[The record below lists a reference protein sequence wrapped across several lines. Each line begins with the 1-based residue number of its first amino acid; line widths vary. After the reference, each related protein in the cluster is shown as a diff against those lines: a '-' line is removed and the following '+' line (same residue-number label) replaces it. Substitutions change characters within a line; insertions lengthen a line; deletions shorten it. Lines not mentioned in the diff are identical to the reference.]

1 MTTPF
6 YIQKEQ
12 GRIRAAALRAHLD
25 SLNDGSYKVTVKRAT
40 SKTTR
45 QNSYLHVL
53 FDIAAK
59 AMNEECMGD
68 GTPWTLESV
77 KQYAK
82 DEHLYPLVDMILPG
96 GEVRQMAKNTRDLD
110 DLEAGQTIERVIAHF
125 AVEHRIVLPPP
136 NTQEEL
142 KLEAA

>member
-1 MTTPF
+1 MASDI
-6 YIQKEQ
+6 YIIKE
-12 GRIRAAALRAHLD
+12 GSRIRAAALRAHLD
-25 SLNDGSYKVTVKRAT
+25 TLKDGSYKVTVKRAT

-82 DEHLYPLVDMILPG
+82 GEHLYPLVDMILPG

-125 AVEHRIVLPPP
+125 AELGIILPEP
-136 NTQEEL
+136 NRQEEL
-142 KLEAA
+142 KLYAA

>member
-1 MTTPF
+1 MSTPF
-6 YIQKEQ
+6 YIHKEG
-12 GRIRAAALRAHLD
+12 GRIRAAALRGYLD
-25 SLNDGSYKVTVKRAT
+25 SLGDGSYKVTVKRAT

-68 GTPWTLESV
+68 GTPWTMESV

-82 DEHLYPLVDMILPG
+82 DERLYPLVDMILPT
-96 GEVRQMAKNTRDLD
+96 GEVKQQAKNTRDLD

-125 AVEHRIVLPPP
+125 AELGIILPEP
-136 NTQEEL
+136 NRQEEL

>member
-1 MTTPF
+1 MSTPF
-6 YIQKEQ
+6 YIHKEG

-25 SLNDGSYKVTVKRAT
+25 TLKDGSYKVTVKRAT

-77 KQYAK
+77 KQYCK
-82 DEHLYPLVDMILPG
+82 DERLYPMVDMILPG

-125 AVEHRIVLPPP
+125 AELGIILPEP
-136 NTQEEL
+136 NRQEEL
-142 KLEAA
+142 KLYAA

>member
-6 YIQKEQ
+6 YIHKEG

-25 SLNDGSYKVTVKRAT
+25 SLRDGSYKVTVKRAT

-53 FDIAAK
+53 FDIAAR

-68 GTPWTLESV
+68 GTPWTMEGV

-96 GEVRQMAKNTRDLD
+96 GEVKQMAKNTRDLD

-125 AVEHRIVLPPP
+125 AELGIILPEP
-136 NTQEEL
+136 NRQEEL
-142 KLEAA
+142 KLYAA

>member
-1 MTTPF
+1 MTAPF
-6 YIQKEQ
+6 YIHKEG
-12 GRIRAAALRAHLD
+12 GRIRAAALRGYLD
-25 SLNDGSYKVTVKRAT
+25 TLKDGSYKVTVKRAT

-82 DEHLYPLVDMILPG
+82 DERLYPLVDMILPG

-125 AVEHRIVLPPP
+125 AELGIVLPEP
-136 NTQEEL
+136 NRQEEL
-142 KLEAA
+142 KLYAA